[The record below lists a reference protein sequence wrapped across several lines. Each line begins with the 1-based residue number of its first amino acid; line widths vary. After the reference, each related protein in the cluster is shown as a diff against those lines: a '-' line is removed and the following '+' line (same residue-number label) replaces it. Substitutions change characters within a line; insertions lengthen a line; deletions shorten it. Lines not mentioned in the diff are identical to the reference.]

1 MQRESVNNQGM
12 ASNTKTSKRD
22 TRPLKIGI
30 SARLLH
36 KVPSEMGFRNKTL
49 QYLEQSFAHWIME
62 HGALAFMVPAIAEDS
77 HRVARHL
84 SVAEFVSELDGLVL
98 QGGADVA
105 PETYGQT
112 PIDPRWGGDPVR
124 DRYELALLHAV
135 LLQGKPVVGVCRGC
149 QLLNV
154 AFGGTL
160 YQDIQTQRPEAQRHV
175 NLDLYDD
182 YEHEISLKH
191 GSSLS
196 ELYPHTPRMAVTS
209 IHHQAIDKVGQ
220 HVEVEAVSTGD
231 GIVEAI
237 RWTGKGYARGLQWHP
252 EFHHRKDTLMDG
264 SPIMMEFL
272 QVAREAALARL
283 KDRDCADRRIP
294 RAPLRLASDEAL
306 EDEFDEDFEAVQE
319 DPEMAEA
326 AAVHNKTA
334 SSG

>member
-1 MQRESVNNQGM
+1 M
-12 ASNTKTSKRD
+12 APRDNHDMAPSTKTSKPKSN

-36 KVPSEMGFRNKTL
+36 KVPAEMGFRNKTL

-62 HGALAFMVPAIAEDS
+62 HGALAFMVPAISEDS
-77 HRVARHL
+77 HHVARHL
-84 SVAEFVSELDGLVL
+84 SIAEFVKEIDGLLL
-98 QGGADVA
+98 QGGADVS

-112 PIDPRWGGDPVR
+112 PLDPRWAGDPVR

-135 LLQGKPVVGVCRGC
+135 LLQGKPVVGVCRGH

-160 YQDIQTQRPEAQRHV
+160 YQDIATQRPEAH
-175 NLDLYDD
+175 NHLDLDLYDD
-182 YEHEISLKH
+182 YEHEISFKH

-196 ELYPHTPRMAVTS
+196 ELYPGAKRLCVTS

-220 HVEVEAVSTGD
+220 HVEVEAVSTTD

-237 RWTGKGYARGLQWHP
+237 RWAGKGYARGLQWHP

-272 QVAREAALARL
+272 NVAREAALARL
-283 KDRDCADRRIP
+283 KDRDCPDRRIP
-294 RAPLRLASDEAL
+294 RAPLRLDEASPEEL
-306 EDEFDEDFEAVQE
+306 EACETADEDSEAEQGLFAQE
-319 DPEMAEA
+319 LRGI
-326 AAVHNKTA
+326 A
-334 SSG
+334 SGG

>member
-1 MQRESVNNQGM
+1 MGSHDNQDM
-12 ASNTKTSKRD
+12 APKTKTPKTN

-49 QYLEQSFAHWIME
+49 QYLEQSLAHWIME
-62 HGALAFMVPAIAEDS
+62 HGAIAFMVPAIAEDS
-77 HRVARHL
+77 HHVARHL
-84 SVAEFVSELDGLVL
+84 SVAEFVRELDGLVL

-112 PIDPRWGGDPVR
+112 PIDPRWGGDSVR

-135 LLQGKPVVGVCRGC
+135 LLQGKPVIGVCRGC

-160 YQDIQTQRPEAQRHV
+160 YQDIETQRPEAHHHV
-175 NLDLYDD
+175 DLDLYDD
-182 YEHEISLKH
+182 FEHDISFKH

-196 ELYPHTPRMAVTS
+196 ELYPGNRRLRVTS

-220 HVEVEAVSTGD
+220 HVEVEAVSTMD

-264 SPIMMEFL
+264 SPIMLEFL
-272 QVAREAALARL
+272 NVAREAALARL

-294 RAPLRLASDEAL
+294 RAPLDLASDEPLPDEL
-306 EDEFDEDFEAVQE
+306 EDELEAANE
-319 DPEMAEA
+319 ETEAEA
-326 AAVHNKTA
+326 AARHQDN
-334 SSG
+334 G